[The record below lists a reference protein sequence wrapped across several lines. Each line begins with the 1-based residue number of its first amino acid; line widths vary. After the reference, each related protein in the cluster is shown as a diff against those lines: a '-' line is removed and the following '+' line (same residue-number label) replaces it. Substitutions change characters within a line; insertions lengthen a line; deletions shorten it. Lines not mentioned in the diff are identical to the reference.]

1 MAKYKSY
8 FACLFRRSEK
18 NDFNYWWKWPI
29 GHRITSPIRRTRIE
43 YVSTDSTELDITDAD
58 STLAKVKEIQPS
70 VIYHCLL
77 YSFVDKTEDEGK
89 ELDEKVNVDGTRHV
103 AEAAKAVGATLVY
116 VSTDYIFDGTKKK
129 ASMRL
134 MINRI
139 L

>member
-1 MAKYKSY
+1 MI
-8 FACLFRRSEK
+8 L
-18 NDFNYWWKWPI
+18 
-29 GHRITSPIRRTRIE
+29 ITGGNGQLGTELRHLLDEQGIE

-70 VIYHCLL
+70 VIYHCAA
-77 YSFVDKTEDEGK
+77 YTAVDKAEDEGK

-116 VSTDYIFDGTKKK
+116 VSTDYILMELKKK